1 MKKISVL
8 IPMYN
13 EQEVLPALYERVS
26 ALINRIPEYDWEII
40 MVNDGS
46 KDNTAAI
53 AMQIHAKD
61 KRFHFIDLSRNYGK
75 EVAMMAGFNVVSGD
89 CVVIMDADLQHP
101 PEVIPAMIAEWEKGY
116 DDVYGER
123 ISRGKEP
130 WLRKKI
136 SLLYYHLLQKTTKTP
151 ILENVGD
158 FRLLDRS
165 CIEAIKQL
173 RETHRYTKGL
183 YCYIGFKK
191 TKVPFEQA
199 DREVGQTK
207 WNFFSLLGLAIE
219 GLTSYTTMPLRLATI
234 MGSCVSLG
242 AILYLI
248 YIIIKTLI
256 VGEQVAGF
264 PTLMVAILLLG
275 GITLLSLGII
285 GEYVGRIFNETKNR
299 PNYFI
304 REIDGKKVN
313 TVSYADLLD

>member
-46 KDNTAAI
+46 KDNTAVI

-75 EVAMMAGFNVVSGD
+75 EVAMMAGFDVVSGD

-123 ISRGKEP
+123 ITRGKEP

-207 WNFFSLLGLAIE
+207 RNFFSLLGLAIE

-313 TVSYADLLD
+313 TISYADLLD